1 VGDAM
6 KEWIKDGLGVM
17 AIFFTLYVILFFGG
31 AL

>member
-1 VGDAM
+1 MDDW

-17 AIFFTLYVILFFGG
+17 VIFFILYVILFFGG

>member
-1 VGDAM
+1 M

-17 AIFFTLYVILFFGG
+17 AIFFILYVILFFGG

>member
-1 VGDAM
+1 M
-6 KEWIKDGLGVM
+6 KEWIKDGVGVM